1 MAGNHDLCLDE
12 QYADGGEL
20 RPYKPHNLN
29 LQTNGIVA
37 ARNLV
42 RSPSVRQAGMHYLEH
57 DTATYT
63 AKSGR
68 TYTIYGSPAA
78 PRFHSIG
85 AFQYT
90 LGEAEDVYA
99 RIPPSIDILM
109 THAPPLGAC
118 DMSKRGQ
125 RAGCPTLAER
135 LTNDDLQ
142 SCRLHVCGHIHEAR
156 GVAVVGRSEQNPDGR
171 ICVNA
176 ALPSAQLPIIVDLM
190 D

>member
-1 MAGNHDLCLDE
+1 
-12 QYADGGEL
+12 
-20 RPYKPHNLN
+20 
-29 LQTNGIVA
+29 
-37 ARNLV
+37 
-42 RSPSVRQAGMHYLEH
+42 MHYLEY

-68 TYTIYGSPAA
+68 TYTIYGSPVCDCFADSYTHQNLYSSHFVQAA

-90 LGEAEDVYA
+90 HEEAEDVYA
-99 RIPPSIDILM
+99 RMPPSIDILM

-135 LTNDDLQ
+135 LTNDDMQ

-156 GVAVVGRSEQNPDGR
+156 GVAVVGQSKDNPDGR
-171 ICVNA
+171 VCVNA
-176 ALPSAQLPIIVDLM
+176 ALPSAQLPVIVDLM